1 MKKKILSL
9 IVTAALILILL
20 SQISLDRFLKVILTI
35 SPFWVVVGFVMYS
48 LGYLFRAIRFRM
60 LLGDKVS
67 LKEMYPLVCL
77 HYMANNILPAR
88 LGELS
93 YIYLVKKLHRIP
105 TAEGIASL
113 TIARVFDLIALSSLL
128 FLSALFVENVPALI
142 AQSFVVAG
150 ALMLVPV
157 IFVFFVVHGGRRF
170 VGLMEKILIALNL
183 KRFRKSE
190 IVLEKSLEIIDC
202 FHVVK
207 SRKVI
212 LYTLLNSFAVWLF
225 IYLMNF
231 SLLKGIG
238 MDLALPIV
246 ILGSTFSVLTNIAPV
261 PSIASIGIYEGVWA
275 LAFISLGI
283 AKEAAIF
290 SGFVAHIMMLVYV
303 AILSGMAMFVLRD
316 KNFNPFHTG

>member
-1 MKKKILSL
+1 MKKKIISL
-9 IVTAALILILL
+9 FVTAALILILL
-20 SQISLDRFLKVILTI
+20 SQISLDRFLEVILTI
-35 SPFWVVVGFVMYS
+35 SPFWVAVGFVMYS

-67 LKEMYPLVCL
+67 LREMYPLVCL

-93 YIYLVKKLHRIP
+93 YIYLVKKLHQIP

-128 FLSALFVENVPALI
+128 FFSAVFVENVPPLI

-150 ALMLVPV
+150 ALMLLPV

-170 VGLMEKILIALNL
+170 VALIEKILIALNL
-183 KRFRKSE
+183 RRFQKSE
-190 IVLEKSLEIIDC
+190 LILKKSIEIIDC

-207 SRKVI
+207 SKKVI
-212 LYTLLNSFAVWLF
+212 FYTLLNSFAVWLF

-231 SLLKGIG
+231 SLLRGIG
-238 MDLALPIV
+238 MNLALPIV

-261 PSIASIGIYEGVWA
+261 PSVASIGIYEGVWA

-283 AKEAAIF
+283 PKEAAIF

-303 AILSGMAMFVLRD
+303 AILSGMAMFALRG
-316 KNFNPFHTG
+316 KSINPFHTG

>member
-1 MKKKILSL
+1 MKKKIISL
-9 IVTAALILILL
+9 FVTAALILILL
-20 SQISLDRFLKVILTI
+20 SQISLDRFLEVILTI
-35 SPFWVVVGFVMYS
+35 SPFWVAVGFVMYS

-60 LLGDKVS
+60 LLGDKIT
-67 LKEMYPLVCL
+67 LKDAYPIVCL

-93 YIYLVKKLHRIP
+93 YIYLVKKLHQIP

-128 FLSALFVENVPALI
+128 FFSAVFVENVPALI

-170 VGLMEKILIALNL
+170 VGLVEKILIALNL
-183 KRFRKSE
+183 RRFRKSE
-190 IVLEKSLEIIDC
+190 FILEKSLEIIDC

-212 LYTLLNSFAVWLF
+212 LYTLVNSFAVWLF

-231 SLLKGIG
+231 SLLRGIG
-238 MDLALPIV
+238 MNLALPIV

-261 PSIASIGIYEGVWA
+261 PSVASIGIYEGVWA

-283 AKEAAIF
+283 PKEAAIF

-303 AILSGMAMFVLRD
+303 AILSGMAMFALRG
-316 KNFNPFHTG
+316 KSINPFHTG